1 MDRNDVWI
9 GADPGGQ
16 NNFGIAELFH
26 DGATRTAC
34 VSSARE
40 AADWIEDKPL
50 GAGVDAPMWWSS
62 ARRGDRKADHWLRCK
77 YGNTS
82 PGKVLAINSLYGAV
96 LAQGAMFAVELR
108 RRFPE
113 LPITEAHPGLFLR
126 AWGRRIDESK
136 RFDELKQHF
145 GIHADPGISDH
156 ERDAVI
162 AALAAREGFSGR
174 WPRDLALKRLAE
186 EQDPAAYWLAPM
198 HYWWFE

>member
-1 MDRNDVWI
+1 MDRPPVWI

-16 NNFGIAELFH
+16 DHFGIAELFA
-26 DGATRTAC
+26 DGTTRTDC

-40 AADWIEDKPL
+40 AAEWIEGVPQ
-50 GAGVDAPMWWSS
+50 GAGIDAPMWLSS
-62 ARRGDRKADHWLRCK
+62 AKRGDRKADVCLRRK
-77 YGNTS
+77 HGNVS
-82 PGKVLAINSLYGAV
+82 PGKILAINSLYGAV

-126 AWGRRIDESK
+126 ARFPGVDERQ
-136 RFDELKQHF
+136 RFDELKRHF
-145 GIHADPGISDH
+145 GIQTASEISDH

-162 AALAAREGFSGR
+162 AALAAREGFSGC
-174 WPRDLALKRLAE
+174 WPRDLALNRLPA
-186 EQDPAAYWLAPM
+186 EQDPATYWLAPM

>member
-16 NNFGIAELFH
+16 NHFGISELFA
-26 DGATRTAC
+26 DGTTRTDC

-40 AADWIEDKPL
+40 AAEWIQGTPL
-50 GAGVDAPMWWSS
+50 GAGIDAPMWLSS
-62 ARRGDRKADHWLRCK
+62 AKRGDRKADRWLRCK
-77 YGNTS
+77 YGNAS

-108 RRFPE
+108 RRFAE

-126 AWGRRIDESK
+126 AWGRRFDESR

-162 AALAAREGFSGR
+162 AALAAREGFTGC
-174 WPRDLALKRLAE
+174 WTRDLGRTRFPE
-186 EQDPAAYWLAPM
+186 EQDPTAYWLAPM
-198 HYWWFE
+198 HYWWSE

>member
-1 MDRNDVWI
+1 MW
-9 GADPGGQ
+9 
-16 NNFGIAELFH
+16 L
-26 DGATRTAC
+26 
-34 VSSARE
+34 SSA
-40 AADWIEDKPL
+40 K
-50 GAGVDAPMWWSS
+50 
-62 ARRGDRKADHWLRCK
+62 RGDRKADICLRRK
-77 YGNTS
+77 YGNQS

-126 AWGRRIDESK
+126 AWGRHFDESK

-145 GIHADPGISDH
+145 GIHAAPGISDH

-162 AALAAREGFSGR
+162 AAVAAREGFSGC
-174 WPRDLALKRLAE
+174 WPRDLALNRLPE
-186 EQDPAAYWLAPM
+186 EQDPATYWLAPM